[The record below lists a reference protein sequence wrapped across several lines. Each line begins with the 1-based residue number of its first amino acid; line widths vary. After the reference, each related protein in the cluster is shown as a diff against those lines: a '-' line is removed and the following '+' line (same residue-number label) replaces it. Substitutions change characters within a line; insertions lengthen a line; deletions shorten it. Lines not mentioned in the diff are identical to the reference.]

1 MKKTLARLIIAT
13 MLVVTIGLAINRPP
27 QIFYPAVTIEAID
40 PSETITLK
48 FLLDGRPS
56 ITECEIITANIAR
69 RTLKQCP
76 QCRITQL
83 SCESTLD
90 SAEQNLLSAIPIE
103 SPSGRMVNGIVLFQ
117 SPNPEATLAACQT
130 AELQTA
136 KTRHAIK
143 CYPPKA
149 ERSKLATQSLI
160 NLWTPILIVAAL
172 LSSWLTGWLI
182 IRYEHLHAHF
192 SHDHTDSGPQKY
204 HTQPTP
210 RIGGLTV
217 MVGLLS
223 AGAIMLFAETIAIE
237 RQFGLLLLAGIPAF
251 LGGLVEDIT
260 KKVGVLERLLL
271 TMLSG
276 AVSAWILGTI
286 LNRLDIPGVDQAL
299 AWIPLAVIFTAFAVG
314 GIANAINIIDGY
326 NGLAGG
332 FALIA
337 LIAMAFVANSIGD
350 ALVFN
355 TAIALG
361 GGILGFLIWNWPN
374 GKIFFG
380 DGGAYLVGFLLA
392 ELSILMV
399 LRNPEVSPWFPLL
412 LLIYPIFET
421 FYSIYRRKFQNK
433 LSPGQPDN
441 QHLHQLIHDKLIPHQ
456 PRGNTFS
463 RNSQVAKYL
472 WISSGVLALIG
483 SFFTKSTVMLATCAI
498 GFCIFYV
505 VAYRHIA
512 AKIPTRKM
520 PLKMGGL
527 SGH

>member
-13 MLVVTIGLAINRPP
+13 LLLVTIGLAIHHPP
-27 QIFYPAVTIEAID
+27 QIFYPGVTIEAPD
-40 PSETITLK
+40 PSGTISLR
-48 FLLDGRPS
+48 FLLEGYPNIR
-56 ITECEIITANIAR
+56 ECETITANIAR
-69 RTLKQCP
+69 STLKQCP
-76 QCRITQL
+76 QCRITKL
-83 SCESTLD
+83 SCEQTLD
-90 SAEQNLLSAIPIE
+90 TAEQSLLSVSPIGT
-103 SPSGRMVNGIVLFQ
+103 PSGRMSNGVILFL
-117 SPNPEATLAACQT
+117 SENPQPALAACHT

-136 KTRHAIK
+136 NTRHSIK
-143 CYPPKA
+143 CYAPMA
-149 ERSKLATQSLI
+149 ERRNLPTQSVI
-160 NLWTPILIVAAL
+160 NPWTPVLLIVAL
-172 LSSWLTGWLI
+172 LFSWFTGWLI

-192 SHDHTDSGPQKY
+192 SHDHTNSGPQKY

-217 MVGLLS
+217 MAGLLS
-223 AGAIMLFAETIAIE
+223 AGAVMLFTETIASE
-237 RQFGLLLLAGIPAF
+237 HQFGLLLLAGIPAF

-276 AVSAWILGTI
+276 AVAAWILGAI
-286 LNRLDIPGVDQAL
+286 LNRLDIPGIDQAL

-337 LIAMAFVANSIGD
+337 LTAMAFVANSIGD

-355 TAIALG
+355 AAIALG

-392 ELSILMV
+392 ELSILLV

-456 PRGNTFS
+456 PHGKPFS

-472 WISSGVLALIG
+472 WIPAGVLALLG
-483 SFFTKSTVMLATCAI
+483 SIFPESAPILATCAV
-498 GFCIFYV
+498 GFCICYV
-505 VAYRHIA
+505 VTYRHIA
-512 AKIPTRKM
+512 AKIPSQER
-520 PLKMGGL
+520 L
-527 SGH
+527 

>member
-13 MLVVTIGLAINRPP
+13 LLLVTIGLAVIRPP

-40 PSETITLK
+40 PSGSITLD
-48 FLLDGRPS
+48 FLLEGRPN
-56 ITECEIITANIAR
+56 ITECETITANIAR
-69 RTLKQCP
+69 RVLKQCP
-76 QCRITQL
+76 QCRITRL
-83 SCESTLD
+83 SCDSTLGTV
-90 SAEQNLLSAIPIE
+90 EQNLLSANPIE
-103 SPSGRMVNGIVLFQ
+103 HFSGRMTNGIVLFQ
-117 SPNPEATLAACQT
+117 SASPESTLAACQS
-130 AELQTA
+130 AEAQSARTQH
-136 KTRHAIK
+136 TIK

-149 ERSKLATQSLI
+149 KRSKLPPQSAI
-160 NLWTPILIVAAL
+160 NPWTPVLVIVAL
-172 LSSWLTGWLI
+172 LSSWLVGWLI

-192 SHDHTDSGPQKY
+192 SHDHINSGPQKY

-223 AGAIMLFAETIAIE
+223 AGAVMLFADTITVE

-276 AVSAWILGTI
+276 AVAAWILGAI
-286 LNRLDIPGVDQAL
+286 LHRLDIPFFDQAL
-299 AWIPLAVIFTAFAVG
+299 AWIPLAVIFTTFAVG

-332 FALIA
+332 FALIV
-337 LIAMAFVANSIGD
+337 LTAMAFVANSVGD

-355 TAIALG
+355 TAIALAG
-361 GGILGFLIWNWPN
+361 SILGFLFWNWPS

-380 DGGAYLVGFLLA
+380 DGGAYLVGFMIA
-392 ELSILMV
+392 ELSVLLV
-399 LRNPEVSPWFPLL
+399 LRNPVVSPWFPLL

-421 FYSIYRRKFQNK
+421 VYSIYRRKFQNN

-456 PRGNTFS
+456 SHGECFS
-463 RNSQVAKYL
+463 RNSKVAKYL
-472 WISSGVLALIG
+472 WIPTGVLAVLG
-483 SFFTKSTVMLATCAI
+483 SLVAGSTPLLASAAL
-498 GFCIFYV
+498 GFCVFYV
-505 VAYRHIA
+505 INYRRIA
-512 AKIPTRKM
+512 AKGSEKHAAVGIR
-520 PLKMGGL
+520 
-527 SGH
+527 SAH